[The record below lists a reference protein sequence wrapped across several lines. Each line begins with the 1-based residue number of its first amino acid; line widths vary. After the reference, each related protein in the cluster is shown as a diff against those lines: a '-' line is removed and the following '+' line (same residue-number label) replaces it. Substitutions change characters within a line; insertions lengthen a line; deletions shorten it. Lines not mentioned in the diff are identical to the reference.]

1 MRYEDDGRLKTVRL
15 THEDIE
21 RDLLLSVRK
30 KAGRYLESFF
40 CYTLFGDIGLILWA
54 LSGRVWF
61 LILLAIPLWVLGWFF
76 YHLVLLQKEKQAI
89 RCGAYIVMRQALVNI
104 GRERVRETH
113 FAGIGRRRR
122 IALYRM
128 VECLYFKSQ
137 ELRFPQ
143 PCYAWCEQYRE
154 NAAGY
159 RGSYR
164 ETFVIGDEFYIVIP
178 NNTYA
183 IEAAYNANYFAYDG
197 VITE

>member
-1 MRYEDDGRLKTVRL
+1 MRYEDDGRLKKVRL
-15 THEDIE
+15 TQEEIE
-21 RDLLLSVRK
+21 QDLLRAVRK
-30 KAGRYLESFF
+30 KGGRYWESFF
-40 CYTLFGDIGLILWA
+40 CYTLFGDIGLILWG

-61 LILLAIPLWVLGWFF
+61 LLLLAIPLWVLGWAIC
-76 YHLVLLQKEKQAI
+76 HLMLLQKEKQAI
-89 RCGAYIVMRQALVNI
+89 RRGEYIVMRQALVNI

-113 FAGIGRRRR
+113 FGGIGRRKH

-137 ELRFPQ
+137 EWRFWH

-154 NAAGY
+154 RSAGY

-164 ETFVIGDEFYIVIP
+164 ETFVIGDEFFVVIP
-178 NNTYA
+178 NSTYA
-183 IEAAYNANYFAYDG
+183 IEAAYNVNYFDYDG